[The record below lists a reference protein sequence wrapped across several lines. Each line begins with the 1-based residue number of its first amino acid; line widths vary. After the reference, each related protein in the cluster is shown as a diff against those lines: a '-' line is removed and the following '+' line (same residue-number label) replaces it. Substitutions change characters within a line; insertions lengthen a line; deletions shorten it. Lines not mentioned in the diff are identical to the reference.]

1 MTSDPETGTY
11 AALFDASPTTTKLVT
26 TKLVTLS
33 NLSRVGA
40 RPPLGQ
46 YVRLLWERRHFLWAD
61 ARAKVTSGTRQS
73 LLGKLWLVLRPLIN
87 GLVYFLIFGMLMK
100 NARGIDNFIGYLL
113 IGVFLFQFTT
123 QSINGGARSVQSGK
137 NLIRAFTFPRAALPI
152 SVVLRNVLNLGPT
165 LLTLAA
171 LIYFVPPAEEY
182 TWRIALVPGALA
194 LQIVFVAGL
203 SLLVARWAAAL
214 PDITNLIGMAMRVWL
229 YASAVFFSFERF
241 VTDPALLVWLEANPM
256 FIVLDIV
263 RDCVLYATT
272 PDPMRWVWLGAWA
285 VGTAFIGFVTFWQA
299 EESYGR

>member
-1 MTSDPETGTY
+1 MSGPETGSYT
-11 AALFDASPTTTKLVT
+11 ALFDASPTTTKLVT
-26 TKLVTLS
+26 LG

-40 RPPLGQ
+40 RPSLGQ
-46 YVRLLWERRHFLWAD
+46 YVRLLWARRHFLWAD

-73 LLGKLWLVLRPLIN
+73 LLGNAWMVLNPLLN
-87 GLVYFLIFGMLMK
+87 GLAYYLIFGLLMK

-165 LLTLAA
+165 LVTLAA

-182 TWRIALVPGALA
+182 TWRIALVAAALA
-194 LQIVFVAGL
+194 LQVMFTTGL

-229 YASAVFFSFERF
+229 YASAVFFSF
-241 VTDPALLVWLEANPM
+241 DALLADQPELKVWLEANPM

-272 PDPMRWVWLGAWA
+272 PDPMRWVWLGGWA
-285 VGTAFIGFVTFWQA
+285 LGTLVIGFVTFWRA
-299 EESYGR
+299 EETYGR

>member
-1 MTSDPETGTY
+1 MSGGPETGSY
-11 AALFDASPTTTKLVT
+11 SALFDASPTTTKLVT
-26 TKLVTLS
+26 LG

-46 YVRLLWERRHFLWAD
+46 YVRLLWARRHFLWAD
-61 ARAKVTSGTRQS
+61 ARAKVASGTRQS
-73 LLGKLWLVLRPLIN
+73 LLGKAWLVLNPLVD
-87 GLVYFLIFGMLMK
+87 GAVYYLVFGMLMK
-100 NARGIDNFIGYLL
+100 NSRGIDNFVGYLL

-152 SVVLRNVLNLGPT
+152 SVVLRNLLNLGPT
-165 LLTLAA
+165 LVTLTA
-171 LIYFVPPAEEY
+171 LIYFIPPAEEY
-182 TWRIALVPGALA
+182 TWRIALVAGALA
-194 LQIVFVAGL
+194 LQVMFTTGL

-214 PDITNLIGMAMRVWL
+214 PDITNLIGMVMRVWL
-229 YASAVFFSFERF
+229 YASAVFFSFD
-241 VTDPALLVWLEANPM
+241 TLLVDEPELQRWLEVNPM

-272 PDPMRWVWLGAWA
+272 PDLMRWVWLGGWA
-285 VGTAFIGFVTFWQA
+285 VGMLLIGFVTFWRA

>member
-1 MTSDPETGTY
+1 MSAGPETGSY

-26 TKLVTLS
+26 LG

-61 ARAKVTSGTRQS
+61 ARAKVASGTRQS
-73 LLGKLWLVLRPLIN
+73 LLGKAWLVLNPLIDGAVYYLVF
-87 GLVYFLIFGMLMK
+87 GLLMK
-100 NARGIDNFIGYLL
+100 NDRGIENFLGYLL

-137 NLIRAFTFPRAALPI
+137 NLIRAFTFPRAALPV
-152 SVVLRNVLNLGPT
+152 SVVLRNLLNLGPT
-165 LLTLAA
+165 LVTLAA
-171 LIYFVPPAEEY
+171 LIYFTPPAEEY
-182 TWRIALVPGALA
+182 TWRIALVAGALG
-194 LQIVFVAGL
+194 LQVMFTTGL

-229 YASAVFFSFERF
+229 YASAVFFSFDRLLAN
-241 VTDPALLVWLEANPM
+241 DPELKVWLEANPM

-272 PDPMRWVWLGAWA
+272 PDPMRWAVLGAWA
-285 VGTAFIGFVTFWQA
+285 VGTLLVGFAVFWRA

>member
-1 MTSDPETGTY
+1 MSAGPETGSY
-11 AALFDASPTTTKLVT
+11 SALFDASPTTTKLVT
-26 TKLVTLS
+26 LG

-46 YVRLLWERRHFLWAD
+46 YVRLLWARRHFLWAD
-61 ARAKVTSGTRQS
+61 ARAKVASGTRQS
-73 LLGKLWLVLRPLIN
+73 LLGKAWLVLNPLVD
-87 GLVYFLIFGMLMK
+87 GGVYFLVFGVLMQGG
-100 NARGIDNFIGYLL
+100 RGIDNFVGYLL

-152 SVVLRNVLNLGPT
+152 SVVLRNLLNLGPT
-165 LLTLAA
+165 LVTLAA
-171 LIYFVPPAEEY
+171 LIYFMPPAEEY
-182 TWRIALVPGALA
+182 TWRIALVAGALA
-194 LQIVFVAGL
+194 LQVMFTTGL

-214 PDITNLIGMAMRVWL
+214 PDITNLIGMVMRVWL
-229 YASAVFFSFERF
+229 YASAVFFSF
-241 VTDPALLVWLEANPM
+241 DNLLADQPDLQVWLETNPM

-272 PDPMRWVWLGAWA
+272 PDPMSWVWLGGWA
-285 VGTAFIGFVTFWQA
+285 VGMFLIGFVTFWSA

>member
-1 MTSDPETGTY
+1 MSAGPETGSY

-26 TKLVTLS
+26 LG

-61 ARAKVTSGTRQS
+61 ARAKVASGTRQS
-73 LLGKLWLVLRPLIN
+73 LLGKAWLVLNPLID
-87 GLVYFLIFGMLMK
+87 GTVYYLVFGVLMK
-100 NARGIDNFIGYLL
+100 SSHGIDNFIGYLL

-123 QSINGGARSVQSGK
+123 QSINGGARSVQTGK

-152 SVVLRNVLNLGPT
+152 SVVLRNLLNLGPT
-165 LLTLAA
+165 LVTLAA
-171 LIYFVPPAEEY
+171 LIYLTAPAEQY
-182 TWRIALVPGALA
+182 TWRLALVPAALA
-194 LQIVFVAGL
+194 LQVMFTTGL
-203 SLLVARWAAAL
+203 ALLVARWAAAL
-214 PDITNLIGMAMRVWL
+214 PDITNLIGMVMRVWL
-229 YASAVFFSFERF
+229 YASAVFFSFDNLID
-241 VTDPALLVWLEANPM
+241 DPVQRKWLEANPM

-272 PDPMRWVWLGAWA
+272 PDLMRWVWLGGWS
-285 VGTAFIGFVTFWQA
+285 VGLLVVGFVVFWRA

>member
-1 MTSDPETGTY
+1 MTAETETGSY
-11 AALFDASPTTTKLVT
+11 AALFEASPTTTKLVT
-26 TKLVTLS
+26 LG

-61 ARAKVTSGTRQS
+61 ARAKVASGTRQS
-73 LLGKLWLVLRPLIN
+73 LLGKAWLVLNPLLD
-87 GLVYFLIFGMLMK
+87 GAVYFLVFGMLMK
-100 NARGIDNFIGYLL
+100 SSRGIDNFIGYLL

-152 SVVLRNVLNLGPT
+152 SVVLRNLLNLGPT
-165 LLTLAA
+165 LVTLGA
-171 LIYFVPPAEEY
+171 LIYFTGPAEEY
-182 TWRIALVPGALA
+182 TWRLALVPAALA
-194 LQIVFVAGL
+194 LQVLFTTGL
-203 SLLVARWAAAL
+203 ALLVARWAAAL

-229 YASAVFFSFERF
+229 YASAVFFSFDRF
-241 VTDPALLVWLEANPM
+241 LTDAPELQRWLEANPM

-272 PDPMRWVWLGAWA
+272 PDPMRWVWLGGWA
-285 VGTAFIGFVTFWQA
+285 VGTLLIGFITFWHA

>member
-1 MTSDPETGTY
+1 MSAGPETGSY

-26 TKLVTLS
+26 LG

-46 YVRLLWERRHFLWAD
+46 YIRLLWARRHFLWAD
-61 ARAKVTSGTRQS
+61 ARAKVASGTRQS
-73 LLGKLWLVLRPLIN
+73 LLGKAWLVLNPLID
-87 GLVYFLIFGMLMK
+87 GAVYFLVFGLLMK

-152 SVVLRNVLNLGPT
+152 SVVLRNLLNLGPT
-165 LLTLAA
+165 LVTLAA
-171 LIYFVPPAEEY
+171 LIYLTSPAEEY
-182 TWRIALVPGALA
+182 TWRIALVPAALA
-194 LQIVFVAGL
+194 LQVMFTTGL
-203 SLLVARWAAAL
+203 ALLVARWAAAL
-214 PDITNLIGMAMRVWL
+214 PDITNLISMVMRVWL
-229 YASAVFFSFERF
+229 YASAVFFSFENL
-241 VTDPALLVWLEANPM
+241 VDDPELLAWLEVNPM

-272 PDPMRWVWLGAWA
+272 PDPMRWVWLGCWA
-285 VGTAFIGFVTFWQA
+285 VGMLLIGFVTFWRA

>member
-1 MTSDPETGTY
+1 MSAGPETSSY

-26 TKLVTLS
+26 LG

-61 ARAKVTSGTRQS
+61 ARAKVASGTRQS
-73 LLGKLWLVLRPLIN
+73 LLGKAWLVLNPLIDGAVYYLVF
-87 GLVYFLIFGMLMK
+87 GLLMK
-100 NARGIDNFIGYLL
+100 NERGIENFLGYLL

-152 SVVLRNVLNLGPT
+152 SVVLRNLLNLGPT
-165 LLTLAA
+165 LVTLAA
-171 LIYFVPPAEEY
+171 LIYFMPPAEEY
-182 TWRIALVPGALA
+182 TWRIALVAGALA
-194 LQIVFVAGL
+194 LQVMFTTGL
-203 SLLVARWAAAL
+203 ALLVARWAAAL
-214 PDITNLIGMAMRVWL
+214 PDITNLIGMTMRVWL
-229 YASAVFFSFERF
+229 YASAVFFSFDR
-241 VTDPALLVWLEANPM
+241 LLGKESELRVWLEANPM

-272 PDPMRWVWLGAWA
+272 PDPMRWIVLGGWA
-285 VGTAFIGFVTFWQA
+285 VGTLVIGFVVFWRA

>member
-1 MTSDPETGTY
+1 MSGPETGTY

-26 TKLVTLS
+26 LG

-46 YVRLLWERRHFLWAD
+46 YIALLWERRHFLWAD
-61 ARAKVTSGTRQS
+61 ARAKVASGTRQS
-73 LLGKLWLVLRPLIN
+73 LLGKAWLVLNPLID
-87 GLVYFLIFGMLMK
+87 GAVYFLVFGMLMK
-100 NARGIDNFIGYLL
+100 GARDIDNFVGYLL

-123 QSINGGARSVQSGK
+123 QSITGAARSVQSGK

-152 SVVLRNVLNLGPT
+152 AEVLRNLLNLGPT
-165 LLTLAA
+165 LLTLGA
-171 LIYFVPPAEEY
+171 LIYFTEPVEEY
-182 TWRIALVPGALA
+182 TWRLALVPAALA
-194 LQIVFVAGL
+194 LQVMFTTGI

-214 PDITNLIGMAMRVWL
+214 PDIVNLVRMTTRVWL
-229 YASAVFFSFERF
+229 YASAVFFSFD
-241 VTDPALLVWLEANPM
+241 TLLADQPELQRWLEANPM

-272 PDPMRWVWLGAWA
+272 PDPMRWVWLGGWA
-285 VGTAFIGFVTFWQA
+285 VGTLLIGFITFWSA

>member
-1 MTSDPETGTY
+1 MSGPETGSYT
-11 AALFDASPTTTKLVT
+11 ALFEASPTTTKLVT
-26 TKLVTLS
+26 LG

-46 YVRLLWERRHFLWAD
+46 YVRLLWARRHFLWAD

-73 LLGKLWLVLRPLIN
+73 LLGNAWMVLNPLLN
-87 GLVYFLIFGMLMK
+87 GLAYYLIFGLLMK

-165 LLTLAA
+165 LVTLAA

-182 TWRIALVPGALA
+182 TWRIALVAAALA
-194 LQIVFVAGL
+194 LQVMFTTGL

-214 PDITNLIGMAMRVWL
+214 PDIQNLIGMVMRIWL
-229 YASAVFFSFERF
+229 YGSAVFFSFDR
-241 VTDPALLVWLEANPM
+241 LLVDNPDLKVWLEANPM

-272 PDPMRWVWLGAWA
+272 PDPMRWVWLGGWA
-285 VGTAFIGFVTFWQA
+285 VGTLVVGFVTFWRA
-299 EESYGR
+299 EETYGR

>member
-1 MTSDPETGTY
+1 MSAGPETGSY

-26 TKLVTLS
+26 LG

-46 YVRLLWERRHFLWAD
+46 YVRLLWARRHFLWAD
-61 ARAKVTSGTRQS
+61 ARAKVASGTRQS
-73 LLGKLWLVLRPLIN
+73 LLGKAWLVLNPLID
-87 GLVYFLIFGMLMK
+87 GAVYFLIFGLLMK
-100 NARGIDNFIGYLL
+100 NAKDIDNFVGYLL

-152 SVVLRNVLNLGPT
+152 SVVLRNLLNLGPT
-165 LLTLAA
+165 LVTLAA
-171 LIYFVPPAEEY
+171 LIYFMPPAEEY
-182 TWRIALVPGALA
+182 TWRIALVAGALA
-194 LQIVFVAGL
+194 LQVMFTTGL

-214 PDITNLIGMAMRVWL
+214 PDITNLIGMVMRVWL
-229 YASAVFFSFERF
+229 YASAVFFSFDNLVE
-241 VTDPALLVWLEANPM
+241 DPDIQVWLEANPM

-272 PDPMRWVWLGAWA
+272 PDPMRWVWLGGWA
-285 VGTAFIGFVTFWQA
+285 VGMLLIGFVTFWQA

>member
-1 MTSDPETGTY
+1 MSGPETGSY

-26 TKLVTLS
+26 LG

-40 RPPLGQ
+40 RPPLGK
-46 YVRLLWERRHFLWAD
+46 YIELLWERRHFLWAD

-73 LLGKLWLVLRPLIN
+73 LLGNAWLILNPLIN
-87 GLVYFLIFGMLMK
+87 GAVYYLVFGLLMK
-100 NARGIDNFIGYLL
+100 NARGIDNFVGYLL

-123 QSINGGARSVQSGK
+123 QSINGGARSVQAGK

-152 SVVLRNVLNLGPT
+152 SVMLRNLLSLGPT

-182 TWRIALVPGALA
+182 TWRIALVAGALA
-194 LQIVFVAGL
+194 LQVMFTTGL
-203 SLLVARWAAAL
+203 TLLVARWAAAL
-214 PDITNLIGMAMRVWL
+214 PDVTNLIGMVMRIWL
-229 YASAVFFSFERF
+229 YASAVFFSFDRL
-241 VTDPALLVWLEANPM
+241 VDDPDLLVWLEANPM

-272 PDPMRWVWLGAWA
+272 PDPMRWVVLGAWA
-285 VGTAFIGFVTFWQA
+285 VGTLVIGFVTFWRA

>member
-1 MTSDPETGTY
+1 MSAGPETGSY

-26 TKLVTLS
+26 LG

-46 YVRLLWERRHFLWAD
+46 YVRLLWARRHFLWAD
-61 ARAKVTSGTRQS
+61 ARAKVASGTRQS
-73 LLGKLWLVLRPLIN
+73 LLGKAWLVLNPLVD
-87 GLVYFLIFGMLMK
+87 GTVYFLVFGMLMK
-100 NARGIDNFIGYLL
+100 GARDIDNFVGYLL

-123 QSINGGARSVQSGK
+123 QSITGAARSVQSGK

-152 SVVLRNVLNLGPT
+152 AEVLRNLLNLGPT
-165 LLTLAA
+165 LVTLAA
-171 LIYFVPPAEEY
+171 LIYFTSPTEEY
-182 TWRIALVPGALA
+182 TWRIALVPAALA
-194 LQIVFVAGL
+194 LQIMFTTGI

-214 PDITNLIGMAMRVWL
+214 PDIVNLIRMVTRVWL
-229 YASAVFFSFERF
+229 YASAVFFSF
-241 VTDPALLVWLEANPM
+241 DALLADQPELQRWLEVNPM

-272 PDPMRWVWLGAWA
+272 PDPMRWVWLGGWA
-285 VGTAFIGFVTFWQA
+285 VGTLLIGFVTFWRA

>member
-1 MTSDPETGTY
+1 MTSEPETESY
-11 AALFDASPTTTKLVT
+11 SALFHASLST
-26 TKLVTLS
+26 TKLVTLG

-40 RPPLGQ
+40 RPPLGR
-46 YVRLLWERRHFLWAD
+46 YVRLLWARRHFLWAD
-61 ARAKVTSGTRQS
+61 ARAKVASGTRQS
-73 LLGKLWLVLRPLIN
+73 LLGKAWLVLNPLVDGAAYYLVF
-87 GLVYFLIFGMLMK
+87 GLLMK
-100 NARGIDNFIGYLL
+100 SARGIDNFIGYLL

-123 QSINGGARSVQSGK
+123 QSVNGGARSVQSGK

-152 SVVLRNVLNLGPT
+152 SVVLRNVLNFGPT
-165 LLTLAA
+165 LITLAA

-194 LQIVFVAGL
+194 LQVMFTTGL

-214 PDITNLIGMAMRVWL
+214 PDITNLIGIVMRVWL
-229 YASAVFFSFERF
+229 YASAVFFSFENL
-241 VTDPALLVWLEANPM
+241 VDDPDLLVWLEANPM

-272 PDPMRWVWLGAWA
+272 PDPMRWVWLGGWA
-285 VGTAFIGFVTFWQA
+285 AGTLLIGFVIFWQA

>member
-1 MTSDPETGTY
+1 MSGPETGSYT
-11 AALFDASPTTTKLVT
+11 ALFEASPTTTKLVT
-26 TKLVTLS
+26 LG

-46 YVRLLWERRHFLWAD
+46 YVRLLWARRHFLWAD

-73 LLGKLWLVLRPLIN
+73 LLGNAWMVLNPLLN
-87 GLVYFLIFGMLMK
+87 GLAYYLIFGLLMK

-165 LLTLAA
+165 LVTLAA

-182 TWRIALVPGALA
+182 TWRIALVAGALA
-194 LQIVFVAGL
+194 LQVMFTTGL

-214 PDITNLIGMAMRVWL
+214 PDIQNLIGMVMRIWL
-229 YASAVFFSFERF
+229 YGSAVFFSFDR
-241 VTDPALLVWLEANPM
+241 LLVDNPDLKVWLEANPM

-272 PDPMRWVWLGAWA
+272 PDPMRWVWLGGWA
-285 VGTAFIGFVTFWQA
+285 VGTLVVGFVTFWRA
-299 EESYGR
+299 EETYGR

>member
-1 MTSDPETGTY
+1 MSAGPETGSY
-11 AALFDASPTTTKLVT
+11 SALFDASPTTTKLVT
-26 TKLVTLS
+26 LG

-46 YVRLLWERRHFLWAD
+46 YVRLLWARRHFLWAD
-61 ARAKVTSGTRQS
+61 ARAKVASGTRQS
-73 LLGKLWLVLRPLIN
+73 VLGKAWLVLNPLID
-87 GLVYFLIFGMLMK
+87 GLVYYMVFGLLMK
-100 NARGIDNFIGYLL
+100 NARDIDNFIGYLL

-165 LLTLAA
+165 LVTLAA
-171 LIYFVPPAEEY
+171 LIYFTSPAEEY
-182 TWRIALVPGALA
+182 TWRIALVPAALA
-194 LQIVFVAGL
+194 LQVMFTTGL

-214 PDITNLIGMAMRVWL
+214 PDIINLIGMAMRIWL
-229 YASAVFFSFERF
+229 YASAVFFSFDNLVE
-241 VTDPALLVWLEANPM
+241 DPVLQSWLEANPM

-272 PDPMRWVWLGAWA
+272 PDPIRWVWLGAWG
-285 VGTAFIGFVTFWQA
+285 VGMLLIGFVTFWQA

>member
-1 MTSDPETGTY
+1 MSAGPETGSY

-26 TKLVTLS
+26 LG

-61 ARAKVTSGTRQS
+61 ARAKVASGTRQS
-73 LLGKLWLVLRPLIN
+73 LLGKAWLVLDPLIN
-87 GLVYFLIFGMLMK
+87 GAVYFLVFGLLMK
-100 NARGIDNFIGYLL
+100 NARGIDNFLGYLL

-152 SVVLRNVLNLGPT
+152 SVVLRNLLNLGPT
-165 LLTLAA
+165 LVTLAA
-171 LIYFVPPAEEY
+171 LIYFVPPVEEY
-182 TWRIALVPGALA
+182 TWRLALVPAALG
-194 LQIVFVAGL
+194 LQVVFVIGL

-214 PDITNLIGMAMRVWL
+214 PDITNLVGVVMRVWL
-229 YASAVFFSFERF
+229 FMSAVFYSFDRF
-241 VTDPALLVWLEANPM
+241 VTDPDLLVWLEANPM

-272 PDPMRWVWLGAWA
+272 PDLMRWVWLGAWA
-285 VGTAFIGFVTFWQA
+285 LGTLLIGFVVFWQA

>member
-1 MTSDPETGTY
+1 MTGPETGSY
-11 AALFDASPTTTKLVT
+11 SALFDASPTTTKLVT
-26 TKLVTLS
+26 LG

-46 YVRLLWERRHFLWAD
+46 YVRLLWARRYFLWAD

-73 LLGKLWLVLRPLIN
+73 LLGQAWLILDPLIN
-87 GLVYFLIFGMLMK
+87 GAVYYLVFGLLMK
-100 NARGIDNFIGYLL
+100 NARGIENFLGYLL

-123 QSINGGARSVQSGK
+123 ASINGGARSVQTGK

-152 SVVLRNVLNLGPT
+152 SVVLRNLLNLGPT
-165 LLTLAA
+165 LVVLGA
-171 LIYFVPPAEEY
+171 LIYFIPPVEEY
-182 TWRIALVPGALA
+182 TWRIALVPAVLV
-194 LQIVFVAGL
+194 LQVMFTTGL

-214 PDITNLIGMAMRVWL
+214 PDVANLIRMSMRIWL
-229 YASAVFFSFERF
+229 YASAVFFSFD
-241 VTDPALLVWLEANPM
+241 TLLEDRPDIQMVLEANPM

-272 PDPMRWVWLGAWA
+272 PDPMRWVWLGGWA
-285 VGTAFIGFVTFWQA
+285 VGTLLIGFITFWQA

>member
-1 MTSDPETGTY
+1 MSAGPETGSY

-26 TKLVTLS
+26 LG

-61 ARAKVTSGTRQS
+61 ARAKVASGTRQS
-73 LLGKLWLVLRPLIN
+73 LLGKAWLVLNPLID
-87 GLVYFLIFGMLMK
+87 GTVYYLVFGVLMK
-100 NARGIDNFIGYLL
+100 SSHGIDNFIGYLL

-123 QSINGGARSVQSGK
+123 QSINGGARSVQTGK

-152 SVVLRNVLNLGPT
+152 SVVLRNLLNLGPT
-165 LLTLAA
+165 LVTLAA
-171 LIYFVPPAEEY
+171 LIYLTAPAEQY
-182 TWRIALVPGALA
+182 TWRIALVPVALA
-194 LQIVFVAGL
+194 LQVMFTTGL
-203 SLLVARWAAAL
+203 ALLVARWAAAL
-214 PDITNLIGMAMRVWL
+214 PDITNLIGMVMRVWL
-229 YASAVFFSFERF
+229 YASAVFFSFDNLID
-241 VTDPALLVWLEANPM
+241 DPVQRMWLEANPM

-272 PDPMRWVWLGAWA
+272 PDLIRWVWLGGWS
-285 VGTAFIGFVTFWQA
+285 VGLLVVGFVVFWRA

>member
-1 MTSDPETGTY
+1 VSAGPETGSY

-26 TKLVTLS
+26 LG

-46 YVRLLWERRHFLWAD
+46 YVRLLWARRHFLWAD
-61 ARAKVTSGTRQS
+61 ARAKVASGTRQS
-73 LLGKLWLVLRPLIN
+73 LLGKAWLVLNPLVD
-87 GLVYFLIFGMLMK
+87 GAVYFLVFGMLMK
-100 NARGIDNFIGYLL
+100 GGRNIDNFVGYLL

-152 SVVLRNVLNLGPT
+152 SVVLRNLLNLGPT
-165 LLTLAA
+165 LVTLAA
-171 LIYFVPPAEEY
+171 LIYFTGPAEEY
-182 TWRIALVPGALA
+182 TWRLALVPAALA
-194 LQIVFVAGL
+194 LQVMFTTGL

-229 YASAVFFSFERF
+229 YASAVFFSFENL
-241 VTDPALLVWLEANPM
+241 VDDPDLLVWLEANPM

-272 PDPMRWVWLGAWA
+272 PDPMRWVWLGGWA
-285 VGTAFIGFVTFWQA
+285 VGTLLIGFVTFWRA

>member
-1 MTSDPETGTY
+1 MSSGPETGSY
-11 AALFDASPTTTKLVT
+11 SALFDASPTTTKLVT
-26 TKLVTLS
+26 LG

-46 YVRLLWERRHFLWAD
+46 YVRLLWARRHFLWAD
-61 ARAKVTSGTRQS
+61 ARAKVASGTRQS
-73 LLGKLWLVLRPLIN
+73 LLGKAWLILNPLVD
-87 GLVYFLIFGMLMK
+87 GAVYFLVFGMLMK
-100 NARGIDNFIGYLL
+100 GGRNIDNFVGYLL

-152 SVVLRNVLNLGPT
+152 SVVLRNLLNLGPT
-165 LLTLAA
+165 LVTLAA
-171 LIYFVPPAEEY
+171 LIYFIPPAEEY
-182 TWRIALVPGALA
+182 TWRIALVAGALA
-194 LQIVFVAGL
+194 LQVMFTTGL

-214 PDITNLIGMAMRVWL
+214 PDITNLIGMVMRVWL
-229 YASAVFFSFERF
+229 YASAVFFSFD
-241 VTDPALLVWLEANPM
+241 TLLADAPELRVWLEVNPM

-272 PDPMRWVWLGAWA
+272 PDPMRWVWLGGWA
-285 VGTAFIGFVTFWQA
+285 VGMLLIGFVTFWQA

>member
-1 MTSDPETGTY
+1 MSAGPETGSY

-26 TKLVTLS
+26 LG

-46 YVRLLWERRHFLWAD
+46 YVRLLWARRHFLWAD
-61 ARAKVTSGTRQS
+61 ARAKVASGTRQS
-73 LLGKLWLVLRPLIN
+73 LLGKAWLVLNPLVD
-87 GLVYFLIFGMLMK
+87 GAVYFLVFGVLMK
-100 NARGIDNFIGYLL
+100 GGRGIDNFIGYLL

-152 SVVLRNVLNLGPT
+152 SVVLRNLLNLGPT
-165 LLTLAA
+165 LVTLAA
-171 LIYFVPPAEEY
+171 LIYFIPPAEEY
-182 TWRIALVPGALA
+182 TWRIALVAGALA
-194 LQIVFVAGL
+194 LQVMFTTGL

-214 PDITNLIGMAMRVWL
+214 PDITNLIGMVMRVWL
-229 YASAVFFSFERF
+229 YASAVFFSFDTL
-241 VTDPALLVWLEANPM
+241 VKDPDLRMWLEVNPM

-272 PDPMRWVWLGAWA
+272 PDPMRWVWLGGWA
-285 VGTAFIGFVTFWQA
+285 VGMLLIGFVTFWRA

>member
-1 MTSDPETGTY
+1 MSSGPETSSY

-26 TKLVTLS
+26 LG

-46 YVRLLWERRHFLWAD
+46 YVRLLWARRHFLWAD

-73 LLGKLWLVLRPLIN
+73 LLGNAWMVLNPLLN
-87 GLVYFLIFGMLMK
+87 GLAYYLIFGLLMRSS
-100 NARGIDNFIGYLL
+100 RGIDNFIGYLL

-165 LLTLAA
+165 LVTLAA

-182 TWRIALVPGALA
+182 TWRIALVAAALA
-194 LQIVFVAGL
+194 LQVMFTTGL

-214 PDITNLIGMAMRVWL
+214 PDVTNLIGMVMRIWL
-229 YASAVFFSFERF
+229 YGSAVFFSFDR
-241 VTDPALLVWLEANPM
+241 LLVDYPDLKFWLEANPM

-272 PDPMRWVWLGAWA
+272 PDPVRWVWLGGWA
-285 VGTAFIGFVTFWQA
+285 VGTLVIGFVAFWRA

>member
-1 MTSDPETGTY
+1 MSAGPETGSY

-26 TKLVTLS
+26 LG

-46 YVRLLWERRHFLWAD
+46 YVRLLWARRHFLWAD
-61 ARAKVTSGTRQS
+61 ARAKVASGTRQS
-73 LLGKLWLVLRPLIN
+73 LLGQAWLILDPLIN
-87 GLVYFLIFGMLMK
+87 GAVYFVVFGLLMK
-100 NARGIDNFIGYLL
+100 GGRGIDNFIGYLL

-152 SVVLRNVLNLGPT
+152 SVVLRNLLNLGPT
-165 LLTLAA
+165 LVTLAA
-171 LIYFVPPAEEY
+171 LIYFTAPAEEY
-182 TWRIALVPGALA
+182 TWRLALVPLALA
-194 LQIVFVAGL
+194 LQVMFTTGL

-214 PDITNLIGMAMRVWL
+214 SDITNLISMVMRVWL
-229 YASAVFFSFERF
+229 YASAVFFSFDSLVE
-241 VTDPALLVWLEANPM
+241 DPDLLVWLEANPM

-272 PDPMRWVWLGAWA
+272 PDLMRWVWLGGWA
-285 VGTAFIGFVTFWQA
+285 VGMLLIGFITFWRA

>member
-1 MTSDPETGTY
+1 MSAGPETGSY

-26 TKLVTLS
+26 LG

-46 YVRLLWERRHFLWAD
+46 YVRLLWARRHFLWAD
-61 ARAKVTSGTRQS
+61 ARAKVASGTRQS
-73 LLGKLWLVLRPLIN
+73 LLGKAWLVLNPLIDGTVYYLVF
-87 GLVYFLIFGMLMK
+87 GLLMK
-100 NARGIDNFIGYLL
+100 SSHGIDNFIGYLL

-152 SVVLRNVLNLGPT
+152 SVVLRNLLNLGPT
-165 LLTLAA
+165 LVTLAA
-171 LIYFVPPAEEY
+171 LIYFTAPAEEY
-182 TWRIALVPGALA
+182 TWRIALVPAALA
-194 LQIVFVAGL
+194 LQVMFTTGL
-203 SLLVARWAAAL
+203 ALLVGRWAAAL

-229 YASAVFFSFERF
+229 YASAVFFSFDNLID
-241 VTDPALLVWLEANPM
+241 DPVQRMWLEANPM

-272 PDPMRWVWLGAWA
+272 PDPMRWVWLGGWS
-285 VGTAFIGFVTFWQA
+285 VGLLVVGFVVFWRA

>member
-1 MTSDPETGTY
+1 MSGPETGSY
-11 AALFDASPTTTKLVT
+11 SALFDASPTTTKLVT
-26 TKLVTLS
+26 LG

-46 YVRLLWERRHFLWAD
+46 YVRLLWARRHFLWAD

-73 LLGKLWLVLRPLIN
+73 LLGNAWLVLNPLLN
-87 GLVYFLIFGMLMK
+87 GLAYYLIFGLLMR

-123 QSINGGARSVQSGK
+123 QSINGGARSVQGGK

-165 LLTLAA
+165 LVTLAA

-182 TWRIALVPGALA
+182 TWRIALVAAALA
-194 LQIVFVAGL
+194 LQVMFTAGL

-214 PDITNLIGMAMRVWL
+214 PDITNLIGMVMRLWL
-229 YASAVFFSFERF
+229 YGSAVFFSFDR
-241 VTDPALLVWLEANPM
+241 LLVDNPDLKMWLEANPM

-272 PDPMRWVWLGAWA
+272 PDPMRWVWLGGWA
-285 VGTAFIGFVTFWQA
+285 VGTLVIGFVTFWRA
-299 EESYGR
+299 EETYGR

>member
-1 MTSDPETGTY
+1 MSPGTETGSY
-11 AALFDASPTTTKLVT
+11 SALFDASPTTTKLVT
-26 TKLVTLS
+26 LG

-61 ARAKVTSGTRQS
+61 ARAKVASGTRQS
-73 LLGKLWLVLRPLIN
+73 LLGKAWLVLNPLIDGAVYYLVF
-87 GLVYFLIFGMLMK
+87 GLLMNNEGGVHNFL
-100 NARGIDNFIGYLL
+100 GYLL

-152 SVVLRNVLNLGPT
+152 SVVLRNLLNLGPT
-165 LLTLAA
+165 LVTLAA
-171 LIYFVPPAEEY
+171 LIYFLPPAEEY
-182 TWRIALVPGALA
+182 TWRIALVAGALA
-194 LQIVFVAGL
+194 LQVLFTTGL

-229 YASAVFFSFERF
+229 YASAVFFSFENL
-241 VTDPALLVWLEANPM
+241 VDDPDLLVWLEANPM

-272 PDPMRWVWLGAWA
+272 PDPMRWVWLGGWA
-285 VGTAFIGFVTFWQA
+285 VGTFLIGFVTFWHA

>member
-1 MTSDPETGTY
+1 MSSGLETGSY

-26 TKLVTLS
+26 LG

-46 YVRLLWERRHFLWAD
+46 YVSLLWERRHFLWAD
-61 ARAKVTSGTRQS
+61 ARAKVASGTRQS
-73 LLGKLWLVLRPLIN
+73 LLGKAWLVLNPLID
-87 GLVYFLIFGMLMK
+87 GAVYFLVFGLLMK

-152 SVVLRNVLNLGPT
+152 SVVLRNLLNLGPT
-165 LLTLAA
+165 LVTLAA
-171 LIYFVPPAEEY
+171 LIYFTGPAEEY
-182 TWRIALVPGALA
+182 TWRLALVPAALA
-194 LQIVFVAGL
+194 LQVMFTTGL

-229 YASAVFFSFERF
+229 YASAVFFSFD
-241 VTDPALLVWLEANPM
+241 TLLADRPDLQRVLEANPM

-272 PDPMRWVWLGAWA
+272 PDPMRWVWLGGWA
-285 VGTAFIGFVTFWQA
+285 VGTLLIGFVTFWQA

>member
-1 MTSDPETGTY
+1 MSAGPETGSY

-26 TKLVTLS
+26 LG

-40 RPPLGQ
+40 RPPRGQ
-46 YVRLLWERRHFLWAD
+46 YVRLLWARRHFLWAD
-61 ARAKVTSGTRQS
+61 ARAKVASGTRQS
-73 LLGKLWLVLRPLIN
+73 LLGKAWLVLNPLVD
-87 GLVYFLIFGMLMK
+87 GAVYFLVFGVLMK
-100 NARGIDNFIGYLL
+100 GGRGIDNFIGYLL

-152 SVVLRNVLNLGPT
+152 SVVLRNLLNLGPT
-165 LLTLAA
+165 LVTLAA
-171 LIYFVPPAEEY
+171 LIYFIPPAEEY
-182 TWRIALVPGALA
+182 TWRIALVTGALA
-194 LQIVFVAGL
+194 LQVMFTTGL

-214 PDITNLIGMAMRVWL
+214 PDITNLIGMVMRVWL
-229 YASAVFFSFERF
+229 YASAVFFSFDTL
-241 VTDPALLVWLEANPM
+241 VKDPDLRMWLEVNPM

-272 PDPMRWVWLGAWA
+272 PDPMRWVWLGGWA
-285 VGTAFIGFVTFWQA
+285 VGMLLIGFVTFWRA

>member
-1 MTSDPETGTY
+1 MSAGPETGTY

-26 TKLVTLS
+26 LG

-46 YVRLLWERRHFLWAD
+46 YIRLLWARRHFLWAD
-61 ARAKVTSGTRQS
+61 ARAKVASGTRQS
-73 LLGKLWLVLRPLIN
+73 LLGKAWLILNPLID
-87 GLVYFLIFGMLMK
+87 GAVYFLVFGLLMK
-100 NARGIDNFIGYLL
+100 NARDIDNFVGYLL

-123 QSINGGARSVQSGK
+123 QSINGGARSVQTGK

-152 SVVLRNVLNLGPT
+152 SVVLRNLLNLGPT
-165 LLTLAA
+165 LVTLAA
-171 LIYFVPPAEEY
+171 LIYLTSPAEEY
-182 TWRIALVPGALA
+182 TWRIALVPAALT
-194 LQIVFVAGL
+194 LQVMFTTGL

-229 YASAVFFSFERF
+229 YASAVFFSFENL
-241 VTDPALLVWLEANPM
+241 VDDPDLLVWLEANPM

-272 PDPMRWVWLGAWA
+272 PDPMRWVWLGGWA
-285 VGTAFIGFVTFWQA
+285 VGTLLIGFVTFWQA

>member
-1 MTSDPETGTY
+1 MSAGPETGTY

-26 TKLVTLS
+26 LG

-46 YVRLLWERRHFLWAD
+46 YIQLLWARRHFLWAD
-61 ARAKVTSGTRQS
+61 ARAKVASGTRQS
-73 LLGKLWLVLRPLIN
+73 LLGKAWLVLNPLID
-87 GLVYFLIFGMLMK
+87 GAVYFLIFGLLMK
-100 NARGIDNFIGYLL
+100 NAREIENFVGYLL

-123 QSINGGARSVQSGK
+123 QSINGGARSVQTGK

-152 SVVLRNVLNLGPT
+152 SVVLRNLLNLGPT
-165 LLTLAA
+165 LVTLAG
-171 LIYFVPPAEEY
+171 LIYFLPPAEEY
-182 TWRIALVPGALA
+182 TWRIMLVAAALA
-194 LQIVFVAGL
+194 LQVMFTTGL

-229 YASAVFFSFERF
+229 YASAVFFSFENL
-241 VTDPALLVWLEANPM
+241 VDDPDLLVWLEANPM

-272 PDPMRWVWLGAWA
+272 PDPIRWVWLGGWA
-285 VGTAFIGFVTFWQA
+285 VGTLLIGFVTFWQA

>member
-1 MTSDPETGTY
+1 MSAGPETGSY

-26 TKLVTLS
+26 LG

-46 YVRLLWERRHFLWAD
+46 YIRLLWARRHFLWAD
-61 ARAKVTSGTRQS
+61 ARAKVASGTRQS
-73 LLGKLWLVLRPLIN
+73 LLGKAWLILNPLID
-87 GLVYFLIFGMLMK
+87 GAVYFLVFGLLMK
-100 NARGIDNFIGYLL
+100 NARDIENFIGYLL

-152 SVVLRNVLNLGPT
+152 SVVLRNLLNLGPT
-165 LLTLAA
+165 LVTLAA
-171 LIYFVPPAEEY
+171 LIYLTSPAEEY
-182 TWRIALVPGALA
+182 TWRIALVPAALA
-194 LQIVFVAGL
+194 LQVMFTTGL

-229 YASAVFFSFERF
+229 YASAVFFSFENL
-241 VTDPALLVWLEANPM
+241 VDDPDLLVWLEMNPM

-272 PDPMRWVWLGAWA
+272 PDPMRWVWLGGWA
-285 VGTAFIGFVTFWQA
+285 VGTLLIGFVTFWQA

>member
-1 MTSDPETGTY
+1 MSAGPETGSY

-26 TKLVTLS
+26 LG

-61 ARAKVTSGTRQS
+61 ARAKLASGTRQS
-73 LLGKLWLVLRPLIN
+73 LLGKAWLVLNPLIDGAVYYLVF
-87 GLVYFLIFGMLMK
+87 GLLMQ
-100 NARGIDNFIGYLL
+100 NERGIENFLGYLL

-152 SVVLRNVLNLGPT
+152 SVVLRNLLNLGPT
-165 LLTLAA
+165 LVTLAA

-182 TWRIALVPGALA
+182 TWRIALVAGALA
-194 LQIVFVAGL
+194 LQVMFTTGL
-203 SLLVARWAAAL
+203 ALLVARWAAAL
-214 PDITNLIGMAMRVWL
+214 PDITNLIGMTMRVWL
-229 YASAVFFSFERF
+229 YGSAVFFSFDR
-241 VTDPALLVWLEANPM
+241 LLANNPDLKVWLELNPM

-272 PDPMRWVWLGAWA
+272 PDPMRWAVLGGWA
-285 VGTAFIGFVTFWQA
+285 VGTLVIGFVVFWRA